1 LAVHIMYVEKISLR
15 NFRNIKSP
23 EIGPFSQNVNLL
35 VGENG
40 SGKTNILEA
49 LGLSSIARSC
59 RGAASQE
66 MVSFGSQSAG
76 VEIRGI
82 SQKKKPK

>member
-1 LAVHIMYVEKISLR
+1 MYVEKISSK
-15 NFRNIKSP
+15 NFRNIKSR
-23 EIGPFSQNVNLL
+23 EIGPFSQKVNLL

-66 MVSFGSQSAG
+66 MVSFGSQSAN

-82 SQKKKPK
+82 SQKKKSK

>member
-1 LAVHIMYVEKISLR
+1 MYVEKISLR
-15 NFRNIKSP
+15 NFRNIKSR
-23 EIGPFSQNVNLL
+23 EIGPFSQHVNLL

-40 SGKTNILEA
+40 SGKTNILEG
-49 LGLSSIARSC
+49 LGLSSIVKSC
-59 RGAASQE
+59 RGAASRE
-66 MVSFGSQSAG
+66 MVAFGSESTS